1 MSYDYSYLLLI
12 TNLFPLFCLRACKVT
27 ALFTNYQ
34 IFLPFFR
41 GPAMES
47 LGTGRKGAQRGAKG
61 QKEAERGRKGQ
72 KGAFPLPAPVPSD
85 SIAGPPKKGKKSLA
99 GVS

>member
-34 IFLPFFR
+34 IFLPFFLEDQR
-41 GPAMES
+41 WNRWE
-47 LGTGRKGAQRGAKG
+47 RGAKG
-61 QKEAERGRKGQ
+61 QEGAGRDRKKQ
-72 KGAFPLPAPVPSD
+72 EEAFPLPAPVPSD
-85 SIAGPPKKGKKSLA
+85 SIAGPPKKGKKSP
-99 GVS
+99 S